1 MIKNKP
7 SRAEFVKLFST
18 DAPPMIDVL
27 SEYGILKCYP
37 FYNYRESFF
46 KYEKY
51 ENRLKVVA
59 RYLEDTKDE

>member
-1 MIKNKP
+1 MIN
-7 SRAEFVKLFST
+7 
-18 DAPPMIDVL
+18 VL

-51 ENRLKVVA
+51 ENRLKVIA
-59 RYLEDTKDE
+59 RYLEDMK